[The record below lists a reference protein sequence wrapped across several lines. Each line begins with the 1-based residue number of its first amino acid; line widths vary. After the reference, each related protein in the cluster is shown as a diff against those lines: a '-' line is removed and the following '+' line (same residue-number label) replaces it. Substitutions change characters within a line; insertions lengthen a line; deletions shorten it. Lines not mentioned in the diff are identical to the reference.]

1 MTQTR
6 EAELFTAIY
15 SEMSGQ
21 AAITGDVIHDGS
33 VVATLA
39 WWNNPDG
46 TRRAYVDDGVITAH
60 RDGRVTVVYRRDG
73 VTHTE
78 DHDDVAEA
86 ITRIGLGTL
95 RCDGLEGYRGLP
107 EGAVV

>member
-6 EAELFTAIY
+6 ESVLFTAIY
-15 SEMSGQ
+15 SAMSGQ
-21 AAITGDVIHDGS
+21 TAIIGDVIHDGS
-33 VVATLA
+33 AIATLA
-39 WWNNPDG
+39 WWDGSDG

-60 RDGRVTVVYRRDG
+60 LDGHVTVVYRRDG

-78 DHDDVAEA
+78 DHGDVAEA

-107 EGAVV
+107 EGVGG